1 MLQVF
6 LLDKGR
12 QEGVV
17 CDMMIQKNL
26 QHNVEVELMAI
37 SKINEKE
44 NWDQLNDY
52 RGHRRE
58 KLWGLY

>member
-58 KLWGLY
+58 KL